1 MSRVR
6 VKFCGITRPQDGVTA
21 AQVGVDAIGMVFHE
35 PSPRAVSCA
44 QARAIVQMLP
54 PYLVK
59 VGLFV
64 NAEREVVERT
74 LAEVSIDLIQFHGEE
89 SPEQCRGFARPYVK
103 AVRMRAGVSLAE
115 IADRYHDA
123 AALLLDAYEEGRY
136 GGTGNTFDWVL
147 AVEKCGKPVVLAGG
161 LTPDNVAAAIAMAQP
176 YAVDVSG
183 GIEAARGIK
192 DPAKMQ
198 AFMQEVQRGSG

>member
-6 VKFCGITRPQDGVTA
+6 VKFCGITRPQDALA
-21 AQVGVDAIGMVFHE
+21 AAEVGVDAIGMVFHE
-35 PSPRAVSCA
+35 PSPRAVTCA
-44 QARAIVQMLP
+44 QARAIVQVLP

-64 NAEREVVERT
+64 DAEREVVERT
-74 LAEVSIDLIQFHGEE
+74 LAEVCVDLIQFHGEE
-89 SPEQCRGFARPYVK
+89 SPEQCRGYARPYMK
-103 AVRMRAGVSLAE
+103 AVRMRAGVRLAE
-115 IADRYHDA
+115 LAERYHDA
-123 AALLLDAYEEGRY
+123 TALLLDAYQEGRY
-136 GGTGNTFDWVL
+136 GGTGNTFDWAL

-192 DPAKMQ
+192 DPARMR